1 MVNKKDIEDKVFHI
15 ISVTLNIPISI
26 LDINS
31 SMKTIHEWDSLA
43 HLNIVLAM
51 ETSLEIQL
59 NLDELATISSVQDW
73 VEIFIKYQDME

>member
-1 MVNKKDIEDKVFHI
+1 MVNKKDIKDKVFHI
-15 ISVTLNIPISI
+15 ISVTLNIPIST

-51 ETSLEIQL
+51 EKSLEIQL
-59 NLDELATISSVQDW
+59 SLDELATISSVQDW
-73 VEIFIKYQDME
+73 VEIFTKYQNME